1 MSNPSCDDG
10 PIEER
15 YSFYEHIEKYLQY
28 NNYCIRNNPCNEYN
42 DICRFDEWPLNDEV
56 LKLTSICKRFHYLL
70 DTLITSSTNPT
81 DNNENAHLEYLN
93 YWLNHELNLI
103 DNLIEPKTLFQQI
116 RLRNVDNGKL
126 SKLNG
131 KIIYIPQEEINNM
144 NSLFY
149 LYDDYINIK
158 KYITGD
164 NANEKLFHHYTKH
177 CVDKY
182 EPLEKNCLN
191 KTTPFCKA
199 LCNFRKKYEQIDLSN
214 EAING
219 WKNKILPPLSKNA
232 KAQVNDTKLPSVLA
246 SSSLTGT
253 ENPERDNRT
262 PVRSSESPERGS
274 EGPVKPGAIPVTI
287 TDDGSLVKAG
297 SQQPNAISNLPYISQ
312 RDSLEENNQNEIQ
325 KEDHF
330 DTSTNKIIGTSIS
343 TVGVSSLF
351 FLFYKFT
358 SLGSR
363 FRSQNKNKKYIRNN
377 FNQQSNNILD
387 PSEYQYRP
395 EESMSYNISYNSV

>member
-1 MSNPSCDDG
+1 M
-10 PIEER
+10 E
-15 YSFYEHIEKYLQY
+15 
-28 NNYCIRNNPCNEYN
+28 
-42 DICRFDEWPLNDEV
+42 
-56 LKLTSICKRFHYLL
+56 
-70 DTLITSSTNPT
+70 
-81 DNNENAHLEYLN
+81 
-93 YWLNHELNLI
+93 
-103 DNLIEPKTLFQQI
+103 
-116 RLRNVDNGKL
+116 NGKL

-246 SSSLTGT
+246 SSSLAGT

-351 FLFYKFT
+351 FLFYKVN
-358 SLGSR
+358 
-363 FRSQNKNKKYIRNN
+363 NK
-377 FNQQSNNILD
+377 
-387 PSEYQYRP
+387 
-395 EESMSYNISYNSV
+395 